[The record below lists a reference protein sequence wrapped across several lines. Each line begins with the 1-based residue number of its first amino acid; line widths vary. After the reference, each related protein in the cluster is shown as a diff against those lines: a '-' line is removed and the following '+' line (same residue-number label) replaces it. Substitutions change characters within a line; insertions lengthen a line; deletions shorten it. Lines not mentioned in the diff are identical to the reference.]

1 MLNNAMRGK
10 VKLTKTILLTAIC
23 FSQGQVHL
31 WNFELEF
38 LFRKKILWSVRCS
51 VAGKNIFMGVVMV
64 LDLTT
69 IEYF

>member
-38 LFRKKILWSVRCS
+38 LFRKKYFGLYVAQLLVKTLLW
-51 VAGKNIFMGVVMV
+51 G
-64 LDLTT
+64 L
-69 IEYF
+69 

>member
-38 LFRKKILWSVRCS
+38 LFRKKYFGLYVAQLLVKTFLW
-51 VAGKNIFMGVVMV
+51 G
-64 LDLTT
+64 L
-69 IEYF
+69 